1 MKVLLLGATGVIG
14 SRAAAEFA
22 RSSQVEQL
30 VLMGR
35 DAERLRRIAE
45 ALDQTGNRV
54 RGQSLDL
61 AQVGSGNPFEGFDV
75 VASCAGP
82 SYRTEFTAVK
92 AAVLAGVS
100 YVSLCDEHIPYQ
112 RARALSEAA
121 EAKGCTIVPGCG
133 LSPGLT
139 NLLVAK
145 GCETFDEVEEIDIAL
160 ARSAAESPGPASALH
175 LLYELSTEA
184 PTVSDFQ
191 QSTESSGSA
200 PKLVYFPEP
209 VGWTETFRCGHP
221 ETITFPESH
230 PLRSMSFR
238 IGLTE
243 KATMDAA
250 RAFAATGL
258 ARREKYRRAFVSAS
272 TPLRPVLQ
280 RMPPRG
286 PTWTGARV
294 DVRGSKNGRASTVTL
309 GVVDRLTNLAVL
321 PLTYAALA
329 LGSGAQRRPGV
340 HPPEDVFDHNRFLL
354 DLYERGLRVARLEP
368 AGV

>member
-1 MKVLLLGATGVIG
+1 MKVLLLGATGTIG

-22 RSSQVEQL
+22 RSPRVEQL

-35 DAERLRRIAE
+35 DAGRLQTIAQ
-45 ALDQTGNRV
+45 ALDRTGDRV
-54 RGQSLDL
+54 HGRALDL
-61 AQVGSGNPFEGFDV
+61 GEAVRESAFEGFDV
-75 VASCAGP
+75 IASCAGP
-82 SYRTEFTAVK
+82 SYRTEFAAAK
-92 AAVLAGVS
+92 AAVMAGVS
-100 YVSLCDEHIPYQ
+100 YVSLCDEHVPYE
-112 RARALSEAA
+112 RVRALSEAA
-121 EAKGCTIVPGCG
+121 EAKGCTIVAGCG

-139 NLLVAK
+139 NMLVAK
-145 GCETFDEVEEIDIAL
+145 ACDDLDEVEEIDIAL
-160 ARSAAESPGPASALH
+160 ARSATESPGPASALH
-175 LLYELSTEA
+175 LLYELSAEA

-191 QSTESSGSA
+191 RSSESSGSA

-221 ETITFPESH
+221 EAITLPESH
-230 PLRSMSFR
+230 PLRSLTFR

-258 ARREKYRRAFVSAS
+258 ARREKYRRAFVSVA

-294 DVRGSKNGRASTVTL
+294 DVRGSKDGRFSTVTL
-309 GVVDRLTNLAVL
+309 GVVDRLANLAVF
-321 PLTYAALA
+321 PLTQAAFALA
-329 LGSGAQRRPGV
+329 SGTHEAGV
-340 HPPEDVFDHNRFLL
+340 HPPEDIFDHNAFLTK
-354 DLYERGLRVARLEP
+354 LYERGLRVARLEA